1 MIYKDYELMKRDE
14 IYVFILVL
22 LIGVGISCLL
32 REVRGLPI
40 NLWNILIPNV
50 VGLVSVWLYFRIK
63 GNRKK

>member
-40 NLWNILIPNV
+40 NLWSILIPNV
-50 VGLVSVWLYFRIK
+50 VGLGSVWLYFRIK

>member
-50 VGLVSVWLYFRIK
+50 VGLGSVWLYFRIK